1 MDAFDAIVARL
12 SMDLHH
18 VVEAAGIVVLGLVFY
33 SYSRRWFES
42 VWRID
47 HRLRALVNGLSFGV
61 LTIALM
67 ISRIEVG
74 QGIYVDARA
83 VPIALVTLVEGSW
96 AGLVAAV
103 VAAGY
108 RAWRGGGGALA
119 GVLGLLAT
127 AGTAALVLAWAR
139 RRGGVRAHHA
149 FALGGAVYVITFLS
163 FLLLGARGAE
173 LFQRDWLPLL
183 IVSVVGVGGFA
194 RLFTDV
200 VQAEAAEVAR
210 RDAAELRAVTLL
222 ARAAAHEINNALMV
236 VAGGLAILARRL
248 PPDSEDAQWAAR
260 ARDGVNNVKDIV
272 TRMNMITQIEEV
284 PGRGLLAPMLDIRRS
299 SRSS

>member
-1 MDAFDAIVARL
+1 RPSHSSREGHMDVFHAIVARL
-12 SMDLHH
+12 SVDLHH
-18 VVEAAGIVVLGLVFY
+18 VVEAAGIVVLGLVLY

-42 VWRID
+42 VGRVH
-47 HRLRALVNGLSFGV
+47 HRLRSLMNGLIFGV

-96 AGLVAAV
+96 AGLIAAV

-108 RAWRGGGGALA
+108 RAWRGGGG
-119 GVLGLLAT
+119 GL
-127 AGTAALVLAWAR
+127 R
-139 RRGGVRAHHA
+139 R
-149 FALGGAVYVITFLS
+149 
-163 FLLLGARGAE
+163 
-173 LFQRDWLPLL
+173 
-183 IVSVVGVGGFA
+183 VVA
-194 RLFTDV
+194 DV
-200 VQAEAAEVAR
+200 AQAEAAEAAR
-210 RDAAELRAVTLL
+210 RHAAALRAVTRL

-248 PPDSEDAQWAAR
+248 PADREDAQWAAR

-272 TRMNMITQIEEV
+272 TRMNAITQIEEV

-299 SRSS
+299 SRSSYFP